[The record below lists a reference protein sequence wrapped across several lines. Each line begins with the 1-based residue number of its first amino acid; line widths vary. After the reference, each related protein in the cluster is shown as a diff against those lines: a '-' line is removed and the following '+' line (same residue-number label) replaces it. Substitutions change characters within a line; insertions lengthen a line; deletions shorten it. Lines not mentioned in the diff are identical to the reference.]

1 MMNRVTNID
10 LAVEELR
17 KGNLVALPTET
28 VYGLAANATDEQSVT
43 KIFAAKRRP
52 FFDPLIVHFKDVE
65 SILPFVESIPE
76 VAYSLFA
83 QFSPGPLTLLLQKS
97 DRIPGIVTSGLSS
110 VAVRIPNH
118 PDFQRVLNHLDFPLA
133 APSANVFGYI
143 SPTEPAHVV
152 KQFGDEV
159 AYILDG
165 GRCEFGLESTIVDC
179 TLEPVRI
186 LRKGAITAE
195 MLAEVLGYTPEET
208 KVSSSQPTAPGNI
221 DVHYAPKKP
230 LYVVEA
236 KDLIAPLPAGSAVM
250 SFGKI
255 PKNPGVFY
263 ADLSPNAE
271 LLEAAAAF
279 FRTLHQLD
287 EMSSIRQIYTT
298 WFPEKGLGKA
308 LNDKLRRA
316 KSSI

>member
-1 MMNRVTNID
+1 MHLGTNID
-10 LAVEELR
+10 MAVEELR
-17 KGNLVALPTET
+17 KGSLVALPTET
-28 VYGLAANATDEQSVT
+28 VYGLAANATDEMSVT
-43 KIFAAKRRP
+43 KIFAAKKRP

-65 SILPFVESIPE
+65 SILPFVESIPQ

-83 QFSPGPLTLLLQKS
+83 KFSPGPLTLLLHKNDQ
-97 DRIPGIVTSGLSS
+97 IPGIVTSGLAS

-118 PDFQRVLNHLDFPLA
+118 PDFQAVLRQLNFPLA

-152 KQFGDEV
+152 KQFGNEV
-159 AYILDG
+159 AYVLDG

-195 MLAEVLGYTPEET
+195 MLAEVLGYIPEEA

-230 LYVVEA
+230 LFVVDPKE
-236 KDLIAPLPAGSAVM
+236 LIEPLPEGSAVM

-255 PKNPGVFY
+255 SKTSGVFY
-263 ADLSPNAE
+263 AELSPNAE
-271 LLEAAAAF
+271 LIEAAAAF

-298 WFPEKGLGKA
+298 WFPEQGLGKA

-316 KSSI
+316 KSNH